1 MTQTVRGAG
10 RRRTP
15 PRSTRP
21 SLRLE
26 RALFREGHRVLV
38 GMDEVGR
45 GALAGPVSVGVVAID
60 ETCRTAPQ
68 GVKDSKLL
76 TQQARE
82 RLVPRIER
90 WALGWGVGH
99 AWPEEIDTIGIMA
112 ALRLA
117 GQRALEQLAVE
128 PDLIVLD
135 GNHDWLSDPGRQ
147 GLLGL
152 VDPAL
157 PPQTPVRTLIK
168 ADMTCSSV
176 AAASVLAKVT
186 RDAHMIGIAPE
197 HPAYSWELNKGYA
210 APEHQE
216 ALRALGPCAH
226 HRRSWNITGNT
237 LRDEA
242 VPPEAR
248 ELDRA

>member
-1 MTQTVRGAG
+1 MTTA
-10 RRRTP
+10 RRP
-15 PRSTRP
+15 VQRSTRP

-60 ETCRTAPQ
+60 QDCRTAPQ
-68 GVKDSKLL
+68 GIKDSKLL
-76 TQQARE
+76 SQQTRE
-82 RLVPRIER
+82 RLAPQIRR

-99 AWPEEIDTIGIMA
+99 AWPEEIDTVGIMA

-117 GQRALEQLAVE
+117 GQRALAHLEVT

-135 GNHDWLSDPGRQ
+135 GNHDWLSDPHRE

-152 VDPAL
+152 LHPTA
-157 PPQTPVRTLIK
+157 PPQVPVRTMIK
-168 ADMTCSSV
+168 ADMRCSSV

-186 RDAHMIGIAPE
+186 RDAHMIQIAPE

-210 APEHQE
+210 APEHQA
-216 ALRALGPCAH
+216 ALRTLGPCEH
-226 HRRSWNITGNT
+226 HRRSWNITGT
-237 LRDEA
+237 TPRA
-242 VPPEAR
+242 VNIPHQE
-248 ELDRA
+248 ELNRA